1 MGYLPLH
8 RFNNRKGITMEY
20 KTITSL
26 SRMLGNAEIILEKPH
41 GISTKDYV
49 LGKGRSYYDSL
60 MIEDEL
66 FHKVEEWLLE
76 KKSITAKDFLEIM
89 VNTELDYVRE

>member
-1 MGYLPLH
+1 M
-8 RFNNRKGITMEY
+8 KE

-26 SRMLGNAEIILEKPH
+26 SRMLGNAEITLAKPH

-49 LGKGRSYYDSL
+49 LGKAGRSYYDSL
-60 MIEDEL
+60 VIEDEL
-66 FHKVEEWLLE
+66 FHRVEEWLLE
-76 KKSITAKDFLEIM
+76 NKSITVKDFLEIM

>member
-1 MGYLPLH
+1 M
-8 RFNNRKGITMEY
+8 KGAVMEN
-20 KTITSL
+20 KTIIG
-26 SRMLGNAEIILEKPH
+26 LGRLLNNAEIKLITPH

-60 MIEDEL
+60 MIEGEL

-76 KKSITAKDFLEIM
+76 NKSIAVKDFLKLM
-89 VNTELDYVRE
+89 VNIELDYVRE

>member
-1 MGYLPLH
+1 
-8 RFNNRKGITMEY
+8 MEY

-26 SRMLGNAEIILEKPH
+26 SRMLGNAEITLVKPH

>member
-1 MGYLPLH
+1 
-8 RFNNRKGITMEY
+8 MEC

-26 SRMLGNAEIILEKPH
+26 SRLLGNAEIALINPH
-41 GISTKDYV
+41 GISTKDYA
-49 LGKGRSYYDSL
+49 LEKGRSYYDSL

-66 FHKVEEWLLE
+66 FHKVEEWLFQN
-76 KKSITAKDFLEIM
+76 KSITVKDFLEIM

>member
-1 MGYLPLH
+1 MKE
-8 RFNNRKGITMEY
+8 R
-20 KTITSL
+20 TITGL
-26 SRMLGNAEIILEKPH
+26 SRMLGNAEITLAKPH

-76 KKSITAKDFLEIM
+76 NKSMTVKDFLEIM

>member
-1 MGYLPLH
+1 
-8 RFNNRKGITMEY
+8 MEE

-26 SRMLGNAEIILEKPH
+26 SRLLGNAEIILAKPH
-41 GISTKDYV
+41 GISTKDYA

-76 KKSITAKDFLEIM
+76 KKSITVKDFLEIM

>member
-1 MGYLPLH
+1 
-8 RFNNRKGITMEY
+8 MEN

-26 SRMLGNAEIILEKPH
+26 SRLLGNAEITLVKPH
-41 GISTKDYV
+41 GISTEDYA

-60 MIEDEL
+60 MIKNEL
-66 FHKVEEWLLE
+66 FDRVEEWLLE
-76 KKSITAKDFLEIM
+76 NKSMTVKDFLGIM